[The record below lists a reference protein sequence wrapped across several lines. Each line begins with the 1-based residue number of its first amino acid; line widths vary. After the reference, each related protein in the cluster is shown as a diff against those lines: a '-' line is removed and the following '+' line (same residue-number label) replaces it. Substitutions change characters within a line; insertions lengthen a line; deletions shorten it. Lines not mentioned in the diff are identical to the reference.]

1 MSGLELL
8 AILIL
13 AGAIIVLLYYYLME
27 SMNGKVRLK
36 SHIYNVGEKFTVE
49 EGGRM
54 SVSEKV
60 SDVGDKIIHKV
71 REVPISTDMISS
83 KIDAFL
89 KEKSDELIKDWE
101 LATKDDI
108 KTLQDRLDLVSR
120 NIGELEQRFNEY
132 RNYTNKRLKSLDKRL
147 KKLEDEIK
155 PE

>member
-1 MSGLELL
+1 MSALELL

-27 SMNGKVRLK
+27 SGNVKTRLR
-36 SHIYNVGEKFTVE
+36 SHISMGEKLTEE

-60 SDVGDKIIHKV
+60 SDVSDRIIHKV
-71 REVPISTDMISS
+71 REVPISTDIISN

-89 KEKSDELIKDWE
+89 EEKSDELIKDWE

-108 KTLQDRLDLVSR
+108 KTLQSRLDIVSR
-120 NIGELEQRFNEY
+120 NISELEQRFNEY
-132 RNYTNKRLKSLDKRL
+132 RGYTNKKLESLDKRL
-147 KKLEDEIK
+147 RKLEDKIK
-155 PE
+155 

>member
-1 MSGLELL
+1 MSALELL

-27 SMNGKVRLK
+27 SGNVKTRLR
-36 SHIYNVGEKFTVE
+36 SHISMGEKLTEE

-60 SDVGDKIIHKV
+60 SDVSDRIIHKV
-71 REVPISTDMISS
+71 REVPISTDIISN

-89 KEKSDELIKDWE
+89 EEKSDELIKDWE

-108 KTLQDRLDLVSR
+108 KTLQSRLDIVSR
-120 NIGELEQRFNEY
+120 NISELEQRFNEY
-132 RNYTNKRLKSLDKRL
+132 RGYTNKKLESLDKRL
-147 KKLEDEIK
+147 KKLEDKIK
-155 PE
+155 

>member
-1 MSGLELL
+1 MSALELL

-27 SMNGKVRLK
+27 SASVKTRLK
-36 SHIYNVGEKFTVE
+36 SHIRMGEKFTEE

-60 SDVGDKIIHKV
+60 SDVSDRIIHKV
-71 REVPISTDMISS
+71 REVPISTDIISS

-89 KEKSDELIKDWE
+89 EEKSDELIKDWE

-108 KTLQDRLDLVSR
+108 KTLQSRLDLVSR
-120 NIGELEQRFNEY
+120 NISELEQRFNEY
-132 RNYTNKRLKSLDKRL
+132 RGYTNKKLESIDKRL
-147 KKLEDEIK
+147 KKLEDKIK
-155 PE
+155 

>member
-1 MSGLELL
+1 MSALELL

-27 SMNGKVRLK
+27 SSNFKTRLR
-36 SHIYNVGEKFTVE
+36 SRVYNMGEKLTEE

-60 SDVGDKIIHKV
+60 SDVSDRIIHKV
-71 REVPISTDMISS
+71 REVPISTDIISS

-89 KEKSDELIKDWE
+89 EEKSDELIKDWE

-108 KTLQDRLDLVSR
+108 KTLQSRLDLVSR
-120 NIGELEQRFNEY
+120 NISELEQRFNEY
-132 RNYTNKRLKSLDKRL
+132 RGYTNKKLESLDKRV
-147 KKLEDEIK
+147 KKLEDKIK
-155 PE
+155 